1 MHMIRQFTKCIRE
14 YKKPTLL
21 TLLCMVGEVTIEVLI
36 PFYTANLINE
46 VKAGAALSGIVRV
59 GLILVLMALI
69 SLACGALGGNILEDA
84 FGIVAMVAMTPLIA
98 IEILGLVYR
107 LKTKGGKQ
115 APLGLPDEGEEEI
128 IDM

>member
-1 MHMIRQFTKCIRE
+1 
-14 YKKPTLL
+14 
-21 TLLCMVGEVTIEVLI
+21 
-36 PFYTANLINE
+36 
-46 VKAGAALSGIVRV
+46 
-59 GLILVLMALI
+59 
-69 SLACGALGGNILEDA
+69 
-84 FGIVAMVAMTPLIA
+84 MVAMTPLIA